1 MNGDEK
7 PYPTDY
13 NVVAFVFD
21 SKELAEGISEDVE
34 ANFMLDKY
42 HIVAKSV
49 VIKDENSE
57 VHFHGPSG
65 HGHQGA
71 AAGFVTGGLLGL
83 LGGPVGLLA
92 FSVGGAVV
100 GGIAGHFHT
109 GRSLHE
115 EDMQAFG
122 DALKPNSSAFLVF
135 AGSADTDNV
144 KLSMDGYHATV
155 VTLPVGEE
163 LCAEIGA
170 AVAAGYGKEGISG
183 EEAADDA

>member
-1 MNGDEK
+1 MSGDEK

-21 SKELAEGISEDVE
+21 SKDLAEGIAKDVE
-34 ANFMLDKY
+34 SNFLLDKY

-49 VIKDENSE
+49 VTKDENGE

-65 HGHQGA
+65 HGTQGA
-71 AAGFVTGGLLGL
+71 GAGFVAGGALGL

-92 FSVGGAVV
+92 FSVGGAVI

-109 GRSLHE
+109 GQSLHQ
-115 EDMQAFG
+115 EDLQEFG
-122 DALKPNSSAFLVF
+122 EALQPDNSAYLVL

-144 KLSMDGYHATV
+144 KLGMAGYNATV
-155 VTLPVGEE
+155 VTLPVGAD
-163 LCAEIGA
+163 LCAEIST
-170 AVAAGYGKEGISG
+170 AVAAGYGKEEDSG
-183 EEAADDA
+183 E

>member
-1 MNGDEK
+1 MSGDEK

-21 SKELAEGISEDVE
+21 SEELADGISKDVE
-34 ANFMLDKY
+34 ANFILDKY

-49 VIKDENSE
+49 VTKDKNGE

-71 AAGFVTGGLLGL
+71 AAGFVTGGVLGL

-109 GRSLHE
+109 GHSLHQ
-115 EDMQAFG
+115 DDLQAFG
-122 DALKPNSSAFLVF
+122 DALQNNNSAFLVL

-155 VTLPVGEE
+155 VTLPVGED

-170 AVAAGYGKEGISG
+170 AVAAGYGKEGTSG
-183 EEAADDA
+183 ADDA